1 MFEHEWLRA
10 MGLGGVFILLGVG
23 AIFWGRREE
32 KTWYN
37 SIATRLDVRE
47 YLEHLPFRPE
57 PQALRIGGWIAIA
70 VGLLLLAIG
79 AVLLVL
85 D

>member
-1 MFEHEWLRA
+1 MFEQEWLRA
-10 MGLGGVFILLGVG
+10 MGLGGLFILLGVG
-23 AIFWGRREE
+23 AMFWGRSEE
-32 KTWYN
+32 KAWYN

-57 PQALRIGGWIAIA
+57 PHALRIGGRIAIA
-70 VGLLLLAIG
+70 CGLLLLAIG
-79 AVLLVL
+79 VVLLVL

>member
-1 MFEHEWLRA
+1 MFKQEWLRV

-23 AIFWGRREE
+23 AIFWGRKEE
-32 KTWYN
+32 RGWYD

-57 PQALRIGGWIAIA
+57 PQALRIGGWIAIS
-70 VGLLLLAIG
+70 VGLLLLVIG
-79 AVLLVL
+79 GFLLL
-85 D
+85 WD